1 MISDYFQQME
11 TKSSEMRII
20 SEKSIEFREFD
31 IDEGFIKGT
40 ILFIDGSM
48 LELMEYLIGEI
59 RLKYRF
65 HYMNEM
71 GQLIFRYD
79 NAPHHKVSTFPDHKH
94 IAEGVIASSPQKLP
108 DVLNEI
114 EMFISGRSWASV
126 RPL

>member
-31 IDEGFIKGT
+31 IEEGFIKGT

-48 LELMEYLIGEI
+48 LELMEYLKGEI